1 MSDCIPG
8 SDLVM
13 IAAAF
18 SVALSSGLSADE
30 ISILAGLFSA
40 IGDNLALIAA
50 KKDIANDINNEN
62 END

>member
-1 MSDCIPG
+1 
-8 SDLVM
+8 M